1 MYQSGNGATHR
12 NFELVRAGNPIGFT
26 YVSRIGEP
34 PFSWSVVSREV
45 AYDTSNP
52 PNIIPG
58 QTVMGQP
65 VITGTSFNRDFEVLY
80 WSEGGYLQHW
90 YFSQT
95 SQQWL
100 FTGTSGWGQIAG
112 YPGFVQTSD
121 SNFAI
126 VVRNSD
132 GSLYEVT
139 STYP

>member
-1 MYQSGNGATHR
+1 
-12 NFELVRAGNPIGFT
+12 
-26 YVSRIGEP
+26 
-34 PFSWSVVSREV
+34 
-45 AYDTSNP
+45 
-52 PNIIPG
+52 
-58 QTVMGQP
+58 MGQP